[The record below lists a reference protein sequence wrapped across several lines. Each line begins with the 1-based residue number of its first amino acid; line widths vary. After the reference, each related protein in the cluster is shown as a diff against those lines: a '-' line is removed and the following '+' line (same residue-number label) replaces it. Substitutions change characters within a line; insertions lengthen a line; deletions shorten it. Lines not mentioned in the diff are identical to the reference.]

1 MRSGEHGGQ
10 VLLVWIGD
18 EEQRG
23 GFVVSMRCRVGGEI
37 EAGGGGCKEIG
48 ELRPRSA
55 MVAARERGRRLR
67 EQWRRQ
73 GYAPVCLGIPKI

>member
-1 MRSGEHGGQ
+1 VRSGEHGGQ

-37 EAGGGGCKEIG
+37 EAGGGGCREMG
-48 ELRPRSA
+48 ELIGQGRPWWQRGSEGGGSGRGEVEA
-55 MVAARERGRRLR
+55 VIARGTL
-67 EQWRRQ
+67 
-73 GYAPVCLGIPKI
+73 VLLK